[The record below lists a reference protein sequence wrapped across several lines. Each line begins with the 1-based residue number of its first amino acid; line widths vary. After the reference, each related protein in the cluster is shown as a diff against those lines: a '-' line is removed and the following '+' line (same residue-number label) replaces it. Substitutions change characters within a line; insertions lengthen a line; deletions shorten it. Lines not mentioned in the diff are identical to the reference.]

1 MQRVPHNA
9 DGVWIQ
15 QFKYVNRSEV
25 AKRYYLD
32 TASVLCY
39 TINIALNDGEQK
51 ITFNY
56 PTELSDKVLNIS
68 FGQFLTPF
76 RNMNLFKRFY
86 FDHDVS
92 FNRKGKFSSFPE
104 DEDPRSQPQIVI
116 DNELFSSFSD
126 RYGLTLAGSDF
137 NISLPAEFYK
147 LYLGYSHIRNFGTNI
162 NPITKYEAIASEV
175 LADIADDCF
184 TWIEIKDNVLDLT
197 DIDMKDFNK
206 SSALLL
212 DYKAVIDLEKVE
224 AWLESTLSYADLN
237 TILNTM
243 STSGLDFTFIFY
255 PPVASGLQLEDTPV
269 ILSPNGILKTKLVS
283 EVIFNISQSFV
294 DNSQKVFEIYFIDV
308 TTSEVIF
315 KTDSL
320 ENPQDFTLVGKNINI
335 VPEYLEIENSIFEDL
350 SGIDYPT
357 KPFKVTYTMPNDL
370 KKYLSNHL
378 NYTILVRVTDLT
390 SER

>member
-1 MQRVPHNA
+1 MQRVPHNKE
-9 DGVWIQ
+9 GVWIQ
-15 QFKYVNRSEV
+15 QFKYVNTSEV

-39 TINIALNDGEQK
+39 TVNIALDDGNRA
-51 ITFNY
+51 ITFEY
-56 PTELSDKVLNIS
+56 PSEIKDNQLSIS

-76 RNMNLFKRFY
+76 RNMELFKRFY
-86 FDHDVS
+86 FDFDVS
-92 FNRKGKFSSFPE
+92 FNRKGRLSSFPDEE
-104 DEDPRSQPQIVI
+104 DALAQPQLVV
-116 DNELFSSFSD
+116 NQERFSD
-126 RYGLTLAGSDF
+126 FCNRYNLTLAGEDF
-137 NISLPAEFYK
+137 NIALPEDFYK
-147 LYLGYSHIRNFGTNI
+147 LYLGYSHIRNFGTDI
-162 NPITKYEAIASEV
+162 TPISKYEALASEV
-175 LADIADDCF
+175 LADIEDDCF

-197 DIDMKDFNK
+197 GIDLKDFTK

-212 DYKAVIDLEKVE
+212 DYKLVIDIEKFE
-224 AWLESTLSYADLN
+224 TFLRDSLSYESAM
-237 TILNTM
+237 TILDTL
-243 STSGLDFTFIFY
+243 STSGLDFTLFLY
-255 PPVASGLQLEDTPV
+255 PPVASGLQLEDVPT
-269 ILSPNGILKTKLVS
+269 ILSPSGILKNKLVS
-283 EVIFNISQSFV
+283 EVIFNISRSFV
-294 DNSQKVFEIYFIDV
+294 DNSQKVFEIYFLDK
-308 TTSEVIF
+308 TSQEVIF

-357 KPFKVTYTMPNDL
+357 KPFKVTYNMPNDL